1 MCNLK
6 KHKQEH
12 EDPLGDC
19 LVEKK
24 PDYPVFSISI
34 GSCSFRVAYKKSK
47 QDSELMITHDAE
59 ESNATTLK
67 YSLEIF
73 QNLLT
78 EMQIETKGD
87 DFSALS
93 GHVE

>member
-1 MCNLK
+1 
-6 KHKQEH
+6 
-12 EDPLGDC
+12 
-19 LVEKK
+19 
-24 PDYPVFSISI
+24 
-34 GSCSFRVAYKKSK
+34 
-47 QDSELMITHDAE
+47 MITHDAE

-67 YSLEIF
+67 YSLETF